1 MSARVKICGIN
12 DEDGLEAAV
21 LAGAEMVGFVF
32 YAPSPRAITPARAA
46 ELIDL
51 LHPDTDIETVG
62 LFVDADDALL
72 NSVLSQARF
81 DLIQC
86 HGTES
91 PERVDAIRQEWAVPV
106 IKAIPIATA
115 DDLAQVD
122 PYLGVADRLLFDA
135 KPPKGASLPGGNAA
149 VFDWRVLAGRS
160 WGMPWLLAGGL
171 TPDNVAEA
179 VRISGAQT
187 VDVSS
192 GVESA
197 PGKKDPAKIQAFIDA
212 VRNG

>member
-1 MSARVKICGIN
+1 MTAKVKICGIN

-21 LAGAEMVGFVF
+21 LSGADMVGLVF
-32 YAPSPRAITPARAA
+32 YPPSPRCLTPERAA
-46 ELIDL
+46 ELLDL
-51 LHPDTDIETVG
+51 LHPDTDIEVIG
-62 LFVDADDALL
+62 LFVDADDELL
-72 NSVLSQARF
+72 ASVLSQVRL

-86 HGTES
+86 HGSE
-91 PERVDAIRQEWAVPV
+91 PPDRVDAIRQEWALPV
-106 IKAIPIATA
+106 IKAIPIATL

-135 KPPKGASLPGGNAA
+135 KPPKGATLPGGNAA
-149 VFDWRVLAGRS
+149 RFDWKILSGKT

-171 TPDNVAEA
+171 DPSNVAEA
-179 VRISGAQT
+179 IRISGAQA

-197 PGKKDPAKIQAFIDA
+197 PGKKDPAKIQAFIEA
-212 VRNG
+212 VKGR